1 MEQLAR
7 DYADVADFFT
17 VWVREAHAGGD
28 FPQPE
33 NVEQR
38 EQYARAF
45 VASDTPDIQIL
56 LDDMDGTLQALMGDF
71 PNSVYVVDGRGVVVY
86 RASWSDARE
95 IDRVLGRL
103 RQIAERR
110 EARVPLGMGRWSE
123 ESLPALHDDP
133 DQSAVNTIEVWEEAK
148 NYEEP
153 EVFMGA
159 ENAER
164 LRATYE
170 RVTGKQS
177 IRPSG

>member
-1 MEQLAR
+1 
-7 DYADVADFFT
+7 
-17 VWVREAHAGGD
+17 
-28 FPQPE
+28 
-33 NVEQR
+33 
-38 EQYARAF
+38 
-45 VASDTPDIQIL
+45 
-56 LDDMDGTLQALMGDF
+56 MDGTLQALMGDF